1 MFRLVTTR
9 IISTG
14 RIIIK
19 SPGCLS
25 YPPHRFLPN
34 SVSQSNGD
42 VTTSTMPLVDRNK
55 NEASSRTNKSP
66 IVPKIYTRRGDRG
79 TSTLLSSGANRLSK
93 DSLIFDVLGTI
104 DELSSTIENIQCAL
118 FEIGSCVAAEN
129 CSSHFEFNDA
139 ILIKHLEEDIDK
151 MTAELPELRNFILPG
166 GSSKI
171 ASHVHFSRAVC
182 RRCERLL
189 TKWTNNKIQE
199 NQSQQET
206 IMGIYLNRLSDYLF
220 TLGRYMSSIGL
231 LVSRLRYPFFRR
243 YLTIQT
249 SNVKPKSD
257 LPSNLQKSNDP
268 TVMPILNPNDLPE
281 AEQIYIKRF
290 EERHMRN
297 VERRTRERRRARII
311 GLSFGALAIGIY
323 IYTIKRVRQETF
335 LDDFD
340 VPEPPPQKKAIE
352 HE

>member
-220 TLGRYMSSIGL
+220 TLGRYVAYKDGHKEII
-231 LVSRLRYPFFRR
+231 YH
-243 YLTIQT
+243 
-249 SNVKPKSD
+249 KS
-257 LPSNLQKSNDP
+257 K
-268 TVMPILNPNDLPE
+268 
-281 AEQIYIKRF
+281 
-290 EERHMRN
+290 
-297 VERRTRERRRARII
+297 
-311 GLSFGALAIGIY
+311 
-323 IYTIKRVRQETF
+323 
-335 LDDFD
+335 
-340 VPEPPPQKKAIE
+340 
-352 HE
+352 